1 MSGKFD
7 YTTICDHITRKNE
20 LVLDILSNDF
30 RYFKQ
35 FMLSRNVKQHIVKEF
50 EVGRLDLISYA
61 EYNTVE
67 LWWLIAKM
75 NNIIDPL
82 EEVNTGLVLQIP
94 SIIQLEAYL
103 QLITSID
110 RGQSVALR

>member
-7 YTTICDHITRKNE
+7 YTTICPHITRNNE
-20 LVLDILSNDF
+20 KVLDILSNDF
-30 RYFKQ
+30 RHFQQY
-35 FMLSRNVKQHIVKEF
+35 MLSRNVKQHIVKEF
-50 EVGRLDLISYA
+50 ESGRLDLISYA

-67 LWWLIAKM
+67 LWWLVART

-82 EEVNTGLVLQIP
+82 EEVYTGLILQIP
-94 SIIQLEAYL
+94 SIVQLEAYL
-103 QLITSID
+103 QLVRSID